1 MSGAL
6 LRGRWLRCFIY
17 QIEGIVKTNCWW
29 LGSPPVFAA
38 TWLLYD
44 HRSRVTWTHRLW
56 VFLRI
61 STTWVDTGTPSFQ
74 TVVKH
79 QQQSAKKK
87 KPHLLSG
94 EQKWTLAAF
103 VLRVFTSVSHF
114 TSVTRRWFTCGSVGT
129 AVGCMYGWSVASAET
144 RRDSRGTTRCRWC
157 RRPNGTGSLVR
168 EQNDLIV
175 IKSFL
180 THTVVWM
187 FNPLRNTV
195 H

>member
-1 MSGAL
+1 MSRAL

-17 QIEGIVKTNCWW
+17 QIEGIVKTNCACSGNQQMKTLW

-38 TWLLYD
+38 TWLHYD

-87 KPHLLSG
+87 KAPFAFRGTKMNSG
-94 EQKWTLAAF
+94 CFCFEGVYFSVTFHQRNTA
-103 VLRVFTSVSHF
+103 VVYLRV
-114 TSVTRRWFTCGSVGT
+114 CGH
-129 AVGCMYGWSVASAET
+129 GCGLHV
-144 RRDSRGTTRCRWC
+144 RLVCGLGRDAQR
-157 RRPNGTGSLVR
+157 
-168 EQNDLIV
+168 
-175 IKSFL
+175 
-180 THTVVWM
+180 
-187 FNPLRNTV
+187 
-195 H
+195 